1 MFNLV
6 GVLIVLIHYCLQVK
20 NLDRII
26 IIAKNWLD
34 DLCMNCMAN
43 ENFKDYIKFLITL
56 VEENYEFIKESEYFE
71 NLLVN
76 SD

>member
-1 MFNLV
+1 
-6 GVLIVLIHYCLQVK
+6 
-20 NLDRII
+20 
-26 IIAKNWLD
+26 
-34 DLCMNCMAN
+34 MAN